1 LALLIN
7 NFMKKRSFKP
17 GYEFIFSLC
26 ILAILG
32 LPPLVSAQSS
42 NKDMDITIVNGDT
55 TVNGKNIK
63 DLSAKE
69 RSEAL
74 KDIGNISS
82 VRSTHYKQ
90 MGYSRTQVHVDST
103 YNGPMLANG
112 DMRRKHKP
120 GDSSFALHSKMYI
133 HDDKKDFHP
142 REGGLMGFNHKNT
155 QNFIYTTTDNAG
167 ISTHVTF
174 HVSDHFGPLD
184 ADATKNEN
192 IQMDML
198 DIMDLTL
205 VPEFSSGK
213 ILLMFS
219 LPSKETA
226 EVKLKDSK
234 GTILWAEKAINGKF
248 STTYALGL
256 NGEYYLQVKQAGKV
270 TVKKIVKE

>member
-1 LALLIN
+1 
-7 NFMKKRSFKP
+7 MKKRSFKP
-17 GYEFIFSLC
+17 GYEFIFTLC

-63 DLSAKE
+63 DLSGKE

-74 KDIGNISS
+74 KDIGNITS
-82 VRSTHYKQ
+82 VKTTHYKK
-90 MGYSRTQVHVDST
+90 MGYASTQFHSDST
-103 YNGPMLANG
+103 YNGPMANG
-112 DMRRKHKP
+112 NGMMHKHKK
-120 GDSSFALHSKMYI
+120 GDSTFAFHYKMQM
-133 HDDKKDFHP
+133 DDKNHVEMHEYHP
-142 REGGLMGFNHKNT
+142 MDRGDHMGHEHKNT
-155 QNFIYTTTDNAG
+155 QNFIYTTTDNMG
-167 ISTHVTF
+167 ITTHVTF

-198 DIMDLTL
+198 DIMDLNL
-205 VPEFSSGK
+205 VPEFSAGK
-213 ILLMFS
+213 VLLMFS
-219 LPSKETA
+219 LPSKAVA

-234 GTILWAEKAINGKF
+234 GTVLWAEKSTSGKF
-248 STTYALGL
+248 STTFALGL
-256 NGEYYLQVKQAGKV
+256 NGEYYLQIKQAGKV

>member
-1 LALLIN
+1 
-7 NFMKKRSFKP
+7 MKKRSFKP
-17 GYEFIFSLC
+17 GYEFIFTLC

-63 DLSAKE
+63 NLSGKD

-74 KDIGNISS
+74 KDIGNISA
-82 VRSTHYKQ
+82 VKGHHYKQ
-90 MGYSRTQVHVDST
+90 LGYSSTQVHVDSSYT
-103 YNGPMLANG
+103 GSMANGNGMMRRHKKGDSTFAFQYKMHMDDKHHMDTHNYGPMDRG
-112 DMRRKHKP
+112 ER
-120 GDSSFALHSKMYI
+120 
-133 HDDKKDFHP
+133 
-142 REGGLMGFNHKNT
+142 MGHEHKNT
-155 QNFIYTTTDNAG
+155 QNFVYTTTDNMG
-167 ISTHVTF
+167 ITTHVTF

-198 DIMDLTL
+198 DIMDLNL
-205 VPEFSSGK
+205 VPEFSAGK
-213 ILLMFS
+213 VLLMFS
-219 LPSKETA
+219 LPSKAVA

-234 GTILWAEKAINGKF
+234 GTVLWAEKSTSGKF
-248 STTYALGL
+248 STTFALGL
-256 NGEYYLQVKQAGKV
+256 NGEYYLQIKQAGKV

>member
-1 LALLIN
+1 
-7 NFMKKRSFKP
+7 MKKRSFKP

-26 ILAILG
+26 ILAVLG

-42 NKDMDITIVNGDT
+42 TKDMDITIVNGDT
-55 TVNGKNIK
+55 TINGKNIK
-63 DLSAKE
+63 DLSGKD

-82 VRSTHYKQ
+82 VKTGKPVILGRAYINVDTTYRGPMANGNNMMHKHKK
-90 MGYSRTQVHVDST
+90 GDST
-103 YNGPMLANG
+103 YAF
-112 DMRRKHKP
+112 HY
-120 GDSSFALHSKMYI
+120 KM
-133 HDDKKDFHP
+133 HMDDKHHVEMHEYPMDRGEHI
-142 REGGLMGFNHKNT
+142 GFEHKNT
-155 QNFIYTTTDNAG
+155 QNFIFTTTDNSG
-167 ISTHVTF
+167 ITTRVTF

-205 VPEFSSGK
+205 VPEFSAGK

-219 LPSKETA
+219 LPSKAPA

-234 GTILWAEKAINGKF
+234 GTVLWSEKASNGKF
-248 STTYALGL
+248 STTFALGL